1 MADIERITT
10 GVAGLDEKMQGGFFR
25 GSSNLITG
33 KTGTGKTIFAVSF
46 LYSGALEGEPGVYVT
61 TEQREEDVKADI
73 ASMFGWDIPTLE
85 RKNLMRFVSIK
96 PSLPTRGITPDDMVR
111 LVKSYVFSISDKI
124 IEATR
129 SVKAHRVV
137 IDSISFIEMFIKDK
151 YLARAALLQLVES
164 LKQSGVTSFLT
175 GTIPETSE
183 ALSGGGI
190 VEYIV
195 DTVIKMEFVPVAE
208 EFKRTLNIRKMRRTD
223 HSTMIHPFEI
233 TKKGLK
239 IIEI

>member
-1 MADIERITT
+1 MAETERVTT

-85 RKNLMRFVSIK
+85 RKNLIRFVSIK
-96 PSLPTRGITPDDMVR
+96 PSLPTREIDDMAR
-111 LVKSYVFSISDKI
+111 LVKSYIFTISDKV
-124 IEATR
+124 IEAVKAT
-129 SVKAHRVV
+129 KAHRVV
-137 IDSISFIEMFIKDK
+137 IDSISFIEMFIKDE

-175 GTIPETSE
+175 GTIQEEKSE